1 MDWTESV
8 ERYVHT
14 LGKGT
19 ARQYRA
25 GLEDFSDGTGRP
37 APRIRTRGF

>member
-1 MDWTESV
+1 MDWTERV
-8 ERYVHT
+8 ETYVHT

-25 GLEDFSDGTGRP
+25 ALEDFGRRCRQTCAEDP
-37 APRIRTRGF
+37 